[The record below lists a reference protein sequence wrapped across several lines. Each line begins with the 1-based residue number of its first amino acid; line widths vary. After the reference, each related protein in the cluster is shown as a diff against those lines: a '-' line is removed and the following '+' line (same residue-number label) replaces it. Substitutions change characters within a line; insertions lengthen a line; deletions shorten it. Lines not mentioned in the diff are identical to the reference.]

1 MNLSRRQMQVLTQ
14 IAEGLGDK
22 EIAAQLDIATSTVS
36 QHVGEIL
43 VRLQA
48 RNRAQAVAKTR
59 DTFGDVWGLHTGA
72 KGPDTGVDFHRD
84 AALALTN
91 RGNIQGAIEGQ
102 AAAIRDSGESGI
114 TDQAQVQAKA
124 LRGSIQ
130 SRCNHT

>member
-48 RNRAQAVAKTR
+48 RNRAQAVAKAAI
-59 DTFGDVWGLHTGA
+59 FGILILQEFRRRQVDGTLSGSVDQVAQPNLA
-72 KGPDTGVDFHRD
+72 GPVGPGRVGVPAAALVSD
-84 AALALTN
+84 AAQ
-91 RGNIQGAIEGQ
+91 RH
-102 AAAIRDSGESGI
+102 SPP
-114 TDQAQVQAKA
+114 
-124 LRGSIQ
+124 
-130 SRCNHT
+130 